1 MSVKYNTEFLYFS
14 IDLDTTLRDNEV
26 EISCNIFYIFCLLQC
41 LNMICKINSSFH

>member
-14 IDLDTTLRDNEV
+14 KDLDTTLRDNEV